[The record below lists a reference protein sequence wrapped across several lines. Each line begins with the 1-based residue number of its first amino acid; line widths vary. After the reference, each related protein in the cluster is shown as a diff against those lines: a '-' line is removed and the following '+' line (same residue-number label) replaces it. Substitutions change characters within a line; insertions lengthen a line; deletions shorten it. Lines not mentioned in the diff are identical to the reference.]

1 MSKIPPDTTVAELSE
16 FLEAK
21 AKTFN
26 LPGLGL
32 SFAIRPTGGFYTSAQ
47 LAASLEVGDTFEE
60 AVERLCNAK
69 QRRIESLK
77 DELNKLEAL

>member
-32 SFAIRPTGGFYTSAQ
+32 SFAIRSAVGFYTVAH
-47 LAASLEVGDTFEE
+47 LAGSLEVGDTFEE
-60 AVERLCNAK
+60 AVERLGNAK